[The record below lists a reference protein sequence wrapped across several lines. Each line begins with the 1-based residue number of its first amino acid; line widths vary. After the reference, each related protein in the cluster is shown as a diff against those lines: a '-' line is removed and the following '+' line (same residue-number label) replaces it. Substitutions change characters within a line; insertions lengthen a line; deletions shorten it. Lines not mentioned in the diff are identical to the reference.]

1 MITLDEIHDAF
12 LFVSSGGEG
21 EHSAFFCP
29 EKEHIFYQ
37 SEMSGTDE
45 LLEDDVEEDDCIAI
59 PHKNDLD
66 LGQRLVFEFVDS
78 HLPADYDRV
87 RQIFGNRGAYR
98 RFKDLLE
105 NKGLLEQWYD
115 FENQREMQALR
126 EWCLENAITFSEL
139 EKPVSQE

>member
-21 EHSAFFCP
+21 EHSAFICP
-29 EKEHIFYQ
+29 EKEQIFYQ

-45 LLEDDVEEDDCIAI
+45 LLEEDIEEDDCIAI

-66 LGQRLVFEFVDS
+66 LGQQLVFEFVDS

-87 RQIFGNRGAYR
+87 RQIFGKRGAYR

-105 NKGLLEQWYD
+105 DKGLLELWYD

-126 EWCLENAITFSEL
+126 EWCLENEIAFSEG
-139 EKPVSQE
+139 EKPVLPE

>member
-12 LFVSSGGEG
+12 LFVSSGGAG
-21 EHSAFFCP
+21 EHSAFICP
-29 EKEHIFYQ
+29 DKEQIYYQ

-45 LLEDDVEEDDCIAI
+45 LLEEDIEEDDCIAI

-66 LGQRLVFEFVDS
+66 LGQQLVFEFVDS
-78 HLPADYDRV
+78 YLPVDYDRV

-98 RFKDLLE
+98 RFKDFLE
-105 NKGLLEQWYD
+105 DKGLLEQWYD

-126 EWCLENAITFSEL
+126 EWCLENEVTFSEV
-139 EKPVSQE
+139 EKPVLPG